1 MAIVK
6 MNKFTLLS
14 FESQKEKLIES
25 IQSFSQVEFINLQDE
40 NFLEKNQEFE
50 SLEREKSDS
59 NLAKCEENLSKAKSA
74 LDFIETYLPK
84 KSGLQSLKNQKESLT
99 LKALENKVKS
109 SSWENSYKIIKEKE
123 DKLLALETKKSS
135 IKEEIDVLTP
145 WKDFDASFKEVENL
159 KKVSVFLGTVPK
171 QYEEVILGLENE
183 FKLTNVEVISS
194 NNQEIYIF
202 SISHEDEKDV
212 FLEKLKEC
220 GFSAF
225 NSNYEKMPKVIL
237 EDFQKEILSLDN
249 NISNIREE
257 LKNLTTEENELKMAY
272 EYYGN
277 LKERLTVTK
286 NFLKTKK
293 TVVMQGWIPVDKNE
307 KFNDVIKSAINDDFY
322 LTFEEAKEEEYD
334 KVPVKLKN
342 GKIAKVFESI
352 TNMYSVPKYGD
363 IDPTPVMMPFY
374 LLFFGMMIADVGY
387 GLVMLIASLIAI
399 KFLENNQKS
408 TDFAKFFAYLSI
420 PSILF
425 GFVYGAFFNDA
436 IPLPVFI
443 STTKDVTTILIM
455 SIGFGVFQIF
465 VGLGIK
471 AYMMIK
477 KGDILGAFYDVGA
490 WYMILIG
497 LGVMLGGGMIGLPSI
512 TKTIATIVVII
523 AAIIIIL
530 TGGRAEKSVGAKL
543 GQGAYSLYNITGYI
557 GDLVSYTR
565 LMAIGL
571 AGGSIAG
578 ALNLLIGMLPGGIIG
593 IIVGAVAFIVAH
605 TFNLALSL
613 LSAYV
618 HTARLQYVEYFSK
631 FYDGGGKEFAPFKT
645 LNKYVNLID

>member
-14 FESQKEKLIES
+14 FESQKEKLVES
-25 IQSFSQVEFINLQDE
+25 LQGFSEVEFINLQDE
-40 NFLEKNQEFE
+40 NFIEENQDFQSLEK
-50 SLEREKSDS
+50 EKSGS

-74 LDFIETYLPK
+74 LDFMETYLPK
-84 KSGLQSLKNQKESLT
+84 KSGLQSLKDEKETLT
-99 LKALENKVKS
+99 LKELEDRVYK
-109 SSWENSYKIIKEKE
+109 SSWEDSYKVIKENE
-123 DKLLALETKKSS
+123 DRLLALETKKSS
-135 IKEEIDVLTP
+135 IKEEIDLLTP
-145 WKDFDASFKEVENL
+145 WRDFDASFEDTKNF
-159 KKVSVFLGTVPK
+159 KKATVFLGTVPK
-171 QYEEVILGLENE
+171 QYEEVVLKLEEE
-183 FKLTNVEVISS
+183 FKLTTVEVVSS

-202 SISHEDEKDV
+202 SISHEDEKDNL
-212 FLEKLKEC
+212 LEKLKEC
-220 GFSAF
+220 GFSFF
-225 NSNYEKMPKVIL
+225 NSNYKRVPKVIL
-237 EDFQKEILSLDN
+237 DDFQKEILSLDEDIN
-249 NISNIREE
+249 KIREE
-257 LKNLTTEENELKMAY
+257 LKTLIDEENELKMAY

-277 LKERLTVTK
+277 LKERLTVSK

-293 TVVMQGWIPVDKNE
+293 TVVMQGWIPTDKNE
-307 KFNDVIKSAINDDFY
+307 KLNTVIKKAIGDNFY

-342 GKIAKVFESI
+342 GKIAKAFESI
-352 TNMYSVPKYGD
+352 TNMYSVPRYGD

-387 GLVMLIASLIAI
+387 GLVMLIAALVAI
-399 KFLENNQKS
+399 KLLKNNEKS
-408 TDFAKFFAYLSI
+408 TEFAKFFAYLSI

-436 IPLPVFI
+436 IKLPVFI

-455 SIGFGVFQIF
+455 SVGFGILQIF

-471 AYMMIK
+471 AYVMIK
-477 KGDILGAFYDVGA
+477 KGDVLGAFFDVGA

-512 TKTIATIVVII
+512 AKTIATVVVII

-578 ALNLLIGMLPGGIIG
+578 ALNLLIGMLPGGVIG
-593 IIVGAVAFIVAH
+593 IVVGAVAFIAAH
-605 TFNLALSL
+605 TFNLLLSL

-618 HTARLQYVEYFSK
+618 HTARLQYIEYFSK
-631 FYDGGGKEFAPFKT
+631 FYDGGGKAFTPFKT

>member
-145 WKDFDASFKEVENL
+145 WKDFDESFKEVENL

-322 LTFEEAKEEEYD
+322 LTFEEAK
-334 KVPVKLKN
+334 
-342 GKIAKVFESI
+342 
-352 TNMYSVPKYGD
+352 
-363 IDPTPVMMPFY
+363 
-374 LLFFGMMIADVGY
+374 
-387 GLVMLIASLIAI
+387 
-399 KFLENNQKS
+399 
-408 TDFAKFFAYLSI
+408 
-420 PSILF
+420 
-425 GFVYGAFFNDA
+425 
-436 IPLPVFI
+436 
-443 STTKDVTTILIM
+443 
-455 SIGFGVFQIF
+455 
-465 VGLGIK
+465 
-471 AYMMIK
+471 
-477 KGDILGAFYDVGA
+477 
-490 WYMILIG
+490 
-497 LGVMLGGGMIGLPSI
+497 
-512 TKTIATIVVII
+512 
-523 AAIIIIL
+523 
-530 TGGRAEKSVGAKL
+530 
-543 GQGAYSLYNITGYI
+543 
-557 GDLVSYTR
+557 
-565 LMAIGL
+565 
-571 AGGSIAG
+571 
-578 ALNLLIGMLPGGIIG
+578 
-593 IIVGAVAFIVAH
+593 
-605 TFNLALSL
+605 
-613 LSAYV
+613 
-618 HTARLQYVEYFSK
+618 
-631 FYDGGGKEFAPFKT
+631 
-645 LNKYVNLID
+645 